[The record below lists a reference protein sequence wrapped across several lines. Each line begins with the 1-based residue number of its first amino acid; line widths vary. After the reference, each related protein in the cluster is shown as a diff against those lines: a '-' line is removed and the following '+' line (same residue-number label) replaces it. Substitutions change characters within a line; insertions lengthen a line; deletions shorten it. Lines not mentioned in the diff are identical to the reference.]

1 MRSRVAPSLAAMRR
15 RLLRSGPIPIVLVI
29 VGLALLFAAPA
40 QAGMFDVAGK
50 IMCLCGC
57 NAVLSD
63 CPHVDCGWGVPAKEF
78 ITQELAGGK
87 TEGEMVQYYVAQYGE
102 KVLAAPTKTGF
113 NMAAWVVPF
122 ASLFIGAAGIYF
134 LVTMWARRRSEELA
148 AAGDRLLAELSEED
162 SRRLDDE
169 LKNFD

>member
-1 MRSRVAPSLAAMRR
+1 MRSRLSPGGMRTGSGRMKLLPLMLVALS
-15 RLLRSGPIPIVLVI
+15 
-29 VGLALLFAAPA
+29 LALLPAAPV
-40 QAGMFDVAGK
+40 QAGVFSVAGK

-63 CPHVDCGWGVPAKEF
+63 CPHVECGWGVPAKEL
-78 ITQELAGGK
+78 ITKELEAGK
-87 TEGEMVQYYVAQYGE
+87 SEADVVQYYVAQYGE

-122 ASLFIGAAGIYF
+122 ASLFIGAAAIYY
-134 LVTMWARRRSEELA
+134 LVSMWARSRADELEN
-148 AAGDRLLAELSEED
+148 AGGAVSLAELSTED
-162 SRRLDDE
+162 NARLEDE